1 MLWPKIVTIILL
13 GVTTTP
19 AVLQAM
25 QSVTATQKQ
34 FAPVVIN
41 RLEVY
46 QHPSGLFSLEVPA
59 GWIFQDSSQPDEVI
73 NSWTDANINA
83 VVVIDI
89 FETEESLSSQ
99 ELRQR
104 LRELIGELFG
114 SEPQFQIADQSP
126 QADGSV
132 RVSWSYLVRVADGS
146 GILQGRSLIEQR
158 GNKIVIL
165 SIAYPEAQEVQLADV
180 FNRIITSRR
189 INAAVSVGQN

>member
-1 MLWPKIVTIILL
+1 MILL

-25 QSVTATQKQ
+25 QPVTATQKQ

-59 GWIFQDSSQPDEVI
+59 GWTFQDSSQPDEVI

-83 VVVIDI
+83 VIVIDI
-89 FETEESLSSQ
+89 FETEENLSSQ

-114 SEPQFQIADQSP
+114 SEPQFQIVDQSP

-158 GNKIVIL
+158 SNKIVIL
-165 SIAYPEAQEVQLADV
+165 SIAYPEAQEAQLADV
-180 FNRIITSRR
+180 FNRIIASRR
-189 INAAVSVGQN
+189 INTSVSVGQD